1 MPFDAQSS
9 YAKFQTSGC
18 SCKGECKCGKSQ
30 DCGCCPVGTVA
41 VTDDCGKH
49 VGCLSPNDAQLL
61 KISQHIPIEGY
72 VKLFHP
78 TTGIYLGDVT
88 PTYAIEFM
96 AAIDSSIT
104 PPEVPGQF
112 NASLSSNSIAM
123 TAPGAELT
131 DSEAVVFSVDRLT
144 CSDAIVVQ
152 FSGTV
157 PSGVSFLGGAL
168 SLAISPDESYVL
180 DGILIDDQ
188 VNAGSFDLTIVFSG
202 CGNTQTQ
209 TLTVTVS

>member
-9 YAKFQTSGC
+9 YAKFQSGC
-18 SCKGECKCGKSQ
+18 SCEGDCKCGKSQ
-30 DCGCCPVGTVA
+30 DCGCCPIGTVA
-41 VTDDCGKH
+41 VTDECGKH
-49 VGCLSPNDAQLL
+49 IGCLSPNDAQLL
-61 KISQHIPIEGY
+61 KISQHIPTEGY

-96 AAIDSSIT
+96 AAIDNTIT

-112 NASLSSNSIAM
+112 NASLSSNSINM
-123 TAPGAELT
+123 TAPEDELT
-131 DSEAVVFSVDRLT
+131 DTEAVVFSVDRIS
-144 CSDAIVVQ
+144 CSDPIIVQ
-152 FSGTV
+152 FSGSV
-157 PSGVSFLGGAL
+157 PAGVTFLGGAL
-168 SLAISPDESYVL
+168 SLVIPEGSSYVL
-180 DGILIDDQ
+180 DGIEIDDQ
-188 VNAGSFDLTIVFSG
+188 VDAGSFDLVIVFAG

>member
-9 YAKFQTSGC
+9 YAKFQNGC

-30 DCGCCPVGTVA
+30 NCGCCPVGTVA

-49 VGCLSPNDAQLL
+49 IGCLSPNDAQLL

-96 AAIDSSIT
+96 AAIDNTIT
-104 PPEVPGQF
+104 PPVEAGQY
-112 NASLSSNSIAM
+112 NASVSSNEISM
-123 TAPGAELT
+123 TAPADGFT
-131 DSEAVVFSVDRLT
+131 DTEAVVFSVDRVSCT
-144 CSDAIVVQ
+144 DPITVQ
-152 FSGTV
+152 FSGVV
-157 PSGVSFLGGAL
+157 PAGVTFLGGAL
-168 SLAISPDESYVL
+168 SLSIPADQSYIL
-180 DGILIDDQ
+180 DGIEIDDQ
-188 VNAGSFDLTIVFSG
+188 VNAGSFNLTIVFSG
-202 CGNTQTQ
+202 CSNNKTQVI
-209 TLTVTVS
+209 TVTVV